1 MPAPNLHA
9 KNGITRPKT
18 SRSCFPLPLPQV
30 RRSDEDESG
39 GHTNPTDV
47 QELFAAYTTLTGVM
61 IAIGV
66 NGGAVQLALCPMGW
80 EVHVY

>member
-1 MPAPNLHA
+1 MRMNLEA
-9 KNGITRPKT
+9 IP
-18 SRSCFPLPLPQV
+18 SS
-30 RRSDEDESG
+30 
-39 GHTNPTDV
+39 NPTDV

-66 NGGAVQLALCPMGW
+66 NGGAVQPALCPMGW